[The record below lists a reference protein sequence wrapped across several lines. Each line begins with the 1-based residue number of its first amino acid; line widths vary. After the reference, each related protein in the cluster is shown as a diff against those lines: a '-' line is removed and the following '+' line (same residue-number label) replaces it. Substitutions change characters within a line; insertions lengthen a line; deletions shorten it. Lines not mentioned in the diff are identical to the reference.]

1 MKVNGVI
8 SGKLKNLDTVLSRLR
23 SLGAVNEQ
31 QLEDWVL
38 HSAIERSLQVAVEIV
53 IDICHRLNSL
63 SGRSPAASARDAVEG
78 CVKLGVLNSTDTLSH
93 MIGFRNLVVHRYEY
107 VETRILI
114 DIVNNHLDD
123 FDDFRAKVLD
133 YVSS

>member
-1 MKVNGVI
+1 MKVNGGI

-78 CVKLGVLNSTDTLSH
+78 CVKLGVLSSTDTLSH
-93 MIGFRNLVVHRYEY
+93 MIGFRNLVVHRYEH
-107 VETRILI
+107 VETQILI

>member
-1 MKVNGVI
+1 M
-8 SGKLKNLDTVLSRLR
+8 DTVLSRLR

-38 HSAIERSLQVAVEIV
+38 HSAIERNLQVAVEIV

-78 CVKLGVLNSTDTLSH
+78 CVKLGVLSSTDTLSH
-93 MIGFRNLVVHRYEY
+93 MIGFRNLVVHRYEH
-107 VETRILI
+107 VETQILI

>member
-1 MKVNGVI
+1 M
-8 SGKLKNLDTVLSRLR
+8 DTVLSRLR

-78 CVKLGVLNSTDTLSH
+78 CVKLGVLSSTDTLSH
-93 MIGFRNLVVHRYEY
+93 VIGFRNLVVHRYEH
-107 VETRILI
+107 VETQILI

>member
-1 MKVNGVI
+1 MKVNGGI

-78 CVKLGVLNSTDTLSH
+78 CVKLGVLSSTDTLSH
-93 MIGFRNLVVHRYEY
+93 VIGFRNLVVHRYEH
-107 VETRILI
+107 VETQILI

>member
-1 MKVNGVI
+1 MKVNGGI

-93 MIGFRNLVVHRYEY
+93 MIGFRNLVVHRYEH
-107 VETRILI
+107 VETQILI

>member
-38 HSAIERSLQVAVEIV
+38 HSAIERNLQVAVEIV

-78 CVKLGVLNSTDTLSH
+78 CVKLGVLSSTDTLSH

>member
-1 MKVNGVI
+1 MKVNGGI

-38 HSAIERSLQVAVEIV
+38 HSAIERNLQVAVEIV

-78 CVKLGVLNSTDTLSH
+78 CVKLGVLSSTDTLSH
-93 MIGFRNLVVHRYEY
+93 VIGFRNLVVHRYEH
-107 VETRILI
+107 VETQILI

>member
-38 HSAIERSLQVAVEIV
+38 HSAIERNLQVAVEIV

-78 CVKLGVLNSTDTLSH
+78 SVKLGVLNSTDTLSH
-93 MIGFRNLVVHRYEY
+93 MLGLRNLVVHRYEY
-107 VETRILI
+107 VETQILI
-114 DIVNNHLDD
+114 DMVNNHLND

>member
-1 MKVNGVI
+1 MKVNGGI

-78 CVKLGVLNSTDTLSH
+78 CVKLGVLSSTDTLSH
-93 MIGFRNLVVHRYEY
+93 VIGFRNLVVHRYEH
-107 VETRILI
+107 VETQILI

-133 YVSS
+133 YVSP

>member
-38 HSAIERSLQVAVEIV
+38 HSAIERNLQVAVEIV

-78 CVKLGVLNSTDTLSH
+78 CVKLGVLSSTDTLSH
-93 MIGFRNLVVHRYEY
+93 VIGFRNLVVHRYEH
-107 VETRILI
+107 VETQILI

>member
-78 CVKLGVLNSTDTLSH
+78 CVKLGVLSSTDTLSH
-93 MIGFRNLVVHRYEY
+93 MIGFRNLVVHRYEH
-107 VETRILI
+107 VETQILI

>member
-1 MKVNGVI
+1 MKVNGGI

-38 HSAIERSLQVAVEIV
+38 HSAIERNLQVAVEIV

-78 CVKLGVLNSTDTLSH
+78 CVKLGVLSSTDTLSH
-93 MIGFRNLVVHRYEY
+93 MIGFRNLVVHRYEH
-107 VETRILI
+107 VETQILI